1 MLRRSLDHR
10 NHSHFTVALATVRE
24 DIFAG
29 VMIAVCGLAT
39 QLRKKES
46 VHFFLSSDRFIIPL
60 SFFHINI
67 RDMNSIKV
75 RDEKK
80 EEKGVKG

>member
-29 VMIAVCGLAT
+29 VMIAVCGLTT

-46 VHFFLSSDRFIIPL
+46 GHFFYRAIDLLYLCRF
-60 SFFHINI
+60 FA
-67 RDMNSIKV
+67 
-75 RDEKK
+75 
-80 EEKGVKG
+80 